1 MFLTGF
7 ADEASRDLKEQ
18 IRAMEEL
25 GWKFIETRFIGNKNL
40 GTISDAEFE
49 DVLEILSQTDVRF
62 NCYGSNIANWGKS
75 PRSDADFEASRKEL
89 LTAIPRMHK
98 LGIKMVRGMSFKRA
112 TEETFDN
119 PDLEKVIFAKIRELV
134 RICESEGIIYGHE
147 NCMNYGGQSWHHT
160 LRLLDNINSDN
171 FKLIFDTGNPTFNFS
186 RLGPKPYKLQSSWEF
201 FSNVREFVTYVH
213 IKDANCE
220 VLEDGS
226 VKQVYCWAG
235 DGQGD
240 VERIVTDLIRRGY
253 DGGFSMEPHVA
264 SVFHAQSKSDDP
276 EALKKIMYSSYIEY
290 GRRFEKLLEK
300 CREAAKN

>member
-18 IRAMEEL
+18 IRATKEEL

-112 TEETFDN
+112 TEE
-119 PDLEKVIFAKIRELV
+119 
-134 RICESEGIIYGHE
+134 
-147 NCMNYGGQSWHHT
+147 
-160 LRLLDNINSDN
+160 RLSTIP
-171 FKLIFDTGNPTFNFS
+171 I
-186 RLGPKPYKLQSSWEF
+186 
-201 FSNVREFVTYVH
+201 
-213 IKDANCE
+213 
-220 VLEDGS
+220 
-226 VKQVYCWAG
+226 
-235 DGQGD
+235 
-240 VERIVTDLIRRGY
+240 
-253 DGGFSMEPHVA
+253 
-264 SVFHAQSKSDDP
+264 
-276 EALKKIMYSSYIEY
+276 LKKSFSQRSGNWSASAKARASSM
-290 GRRFEKLLEK
+290 GTRT
-300 CREAAKN
+300 A

>member
-18 IRAMEEL
+18 IRATEEL

-186 RLGPKPYKLQSSWEF
+186 RLGPKPYSFRAVGNSIPTCVNSSPTFISKTRIAKCWKTAR
-201 FSNVREFVTYVH
+201 SNRFT
-213 IKDANCE
+213 
-220 VLEDGS
+220 
-226 VKQVYCWAG
+226 AG
-235 DGQGD
+235 
-240 VERIVTDLIRRGY
+240 RATDRAMWSGLSRT
-253 DGGFSMEPHVA
+253 
-264 SVFHAQSKSDDP
+264 
-276 EALKKIMYSSYIEY
+276 
-290 GRRFEKLLEK
+290 
-300 CREAAKN
+300 

>member
-18 IRAMEEL
+18 IRATEEL

-201 FSNVREFVTYVH
+201 YSNVREFVTYVH

-264 SVFHAQSKSDDP
+264 SVFLAPSTSDDP
-276 EALKKIMYSSYIEY
+276 EALKKIMYSSYIED

>member
-7 ADEASRDLKEQ
+7 ADEAPRDLKEQ
-18 IRAMEEL
+18 IRATEEL

-119 PDLEKVIFAKIRELV
+119 PDLEKVIFAKIRELI

-147 NCMNYGGQSWHHT
+147 NCMNYSGLSRHHT
-160 LRLLDNINSDN
+160 LRQLADI
-171 FKLIFDTGNPTFNFS
+171 
-186 RLGPKPYKLQSSWEF
+186 
-201 FSNVREFVTYVH
+201 
-213 IKDANCE
+213 
-220 VLEDGS
+220 
-226 VKQVYCWAG
+226 
-235 DGQGD
+235 
-240 VERIVTDLIRRGY
+240 
-253 DGGFSMEPHVA
+253 
-264 SVFHAQSKSDDP
+264 
-276 EALKKIMYSSYIEY
+276 
-290 GRRFEKLLEK
+290 
-300 CREAAKN
+300 